1 MLGTPIITVWMDG
14 LSQSSDRL
22 KPYME
27 TRLHRQTNICG
38 MAGQWACIMPD
49 MPDTEQPVTPVSV
62 DPNRLKITN
71 NDASGGTLVGFKC
84 NECDTTVFGP
94 AVFCQSCTS
103 TDLEAVEL
111 GGKGILFSYT
121 IVRIP
126 PAGWPG
132 DVPYVLGQVELPQ
145 GPQVLAEV
153 IDCEHED
160 LKIGM
165 AVEMVLKAV
174 PAENGGPDK
183 AVYKWCPA

>member
-1 MLGTPIITVWMDG
+1 MG
-14 LSQSSDRL
+14 
-22 KPYME
+22 
-27 TRLHRQTNICG
+27 
-38 MAGQWACIMPD
+38 GQWACIMPD
-49 MPDTEQPVTPVSV
+49 MPDSDTPVSV

-71 NDASGGTLVGFKC
+71 DDSSEGTLVGFRC
-84 NECDTTVFGP
+84 NECSTTVFGP

-103 TDLEAVEL
+103 TDLEAVDL
-111 GGKGILFSYT
+111 GAKGTLFSYT

-153 IDCEHED
+153 VDCEHDD

-165 AVEMVLKAV
+165 AVELTLQAV
-174 PAENGGPDK
+174 PAENGEADK
-183 AVYKWCPA
+183 AVYKWRPA

>member
-1 MLGTPIITVWMDG
+1 
-14 LSQSSDRL
+14 
-22 KPYME
+22 
-27 TRLHRQTNICG
+27 
-38 MAGQWACIMPD
+38 MPD
-49 MPDTEQPVTPVSV
+49 MPDTESKATPVSV

-71 NDASGGTLVGFKC
+71 DAATEGTLIGFRC
-84 NECDTTVFGP
+84 NECETTVFGP
-94 AVFCQSCTS
+94 TVFCQQCTS

-111 GGKGILFSYT
+111 GVKGTLFSYT

-153 IDCEHED
+153 IGCEHDD

-165 AVEMVLKAV
+165 TVKMTLQAV

-183 AVYKWCPA
+183 AVYKWRPA

>member
-1 MLGTPIITVWMDG
+1 
-14 LSQSSDRL
+14 
-22 KPYME
+22 
-27 TRLHRQTNICG
+27 
-38 MAGQWACIMPD
+38 MPD

-71 NDASGGTLVGFKC
+71 DDASEGTLIGFKC
-84 NECDTTVFGP
+84 KECKTTVFGP
-94 AVFCQSCTS
+94 AIFCQQCTS

-132 DVPYVLGQVELPQ
+132 EVPYMLGQVELPQ

-153 IDCEHED
+153 VDCEHDD

-165 AVEMVLKAV
+165 AVEMTLLAV

-183 AVYKWCPA
+183 AVYKWRPA

>member
-1 MLGTPIITVWMDG
+1 MV
-14 LSQSSDRL
+14 
-22 KPYME
+22 
-27 TRLHRQTNICG
+27 
-38 MAGQWACIMPD
+38 GQWACIMPD
-49 MPDTEQPVTPVSV
+49 MPDTEQPALPVSV

-71 NDASGGTLVGFKC
+71 DDASKGALEGTLIGFNCK
-84 NECDTTVFGP
+84 ECGTTVFGP
-94 AVFCQSCTS
+94 AIFCQSCTS
-103 TDLEAVEL
+103 TQLEAVEL

-153 IDCEHED
+153 IDCEHDD

-165 AVEMVLKAV
+165 AVEMTIQAV

-183 AVYKWCPA
+183 AVYKWRPA

>member
-1 MLGTPIITVWMDG
+1 MDG
-14 LSQSSDRL
+14 LSQSSDSL
-22 KPYME
+22 KPYMK

-183 AVYKWCPA
+183 AVYKWRPA

>member
-14 LSQSSDRL
+14 LSQSSDSL
-22 KPYME
+22 KPYMK

-183 AVYKWCPA
+183 AVYKWRPA

>member
-1 MLGTPIITVWMDG
+1 
-14 LSQSSDRL
+14 
-22 KPYME
+22 
-27 TRLHRQTNICG
+27 
-38 MAGQWACIMPD
+38 
-49 MPDTEQPVTPVSV
+49 MPDTKPTSTPESV
-62 DPNRLKITN
+62 DPSRLRLTN
-71 NDASGGTLVGFKC
+71 DDAANGPLGGTLIGFTC
-84 NECDTTVFGP
+84 NECGSTVFGP

-111 GGKGILFSYT
+111 GGKGILYSFT

-153 IDCEHED
+153 IGCEHGD

-165 AVEMVLKAV
+165 AVEMVIQAV
-174 PAENGGPDK
+174 PAEHGGPDK
-183 AVYKWCPA
+183 AVYKWRPA

>member
-1 MLGTPIITVWMDG
+1 MG
-14 LSQSSDRL
+14 
-22 KPYME
+22 
-27 TRLHRQTNICG
+27 
-38 MAGQWACIMPD
+38 GQWACIMPD
-49 MPDTEQPVTPVSV
+49 MPDSDTPVSV

-71 NDASGGTLVGFKC
+71 DDSSEGTLVGFRC
-84 NECDTTVFGP
+84 NECSTTVFGP

-103 TDLEAVEL
+103 TDLEAVDL
-111 GGKGILFSYT
+111 GAKGTLFSYT

-153 IDCEHED
+153 VDCEHDD

-165 AVEMVLKAV
+165 AMELMLQAV
-174 PAENGGPDK
+174 PAENGRPDK
-183 AVYKWCPA
+183 AVYKWRPA